1 MVSGTFDFPHGV
13 QYFRCPSPDRSS
25 VAALAIDL
33 FYGKADRQAGGLVW
47 FAAIVSFMVILNQ
60 LTMEN
65 AVLDHVRNI
74 LLVGLGG
81 FSVVAFVAYGVLGY
95 VNARVLQVC
104 QKRGSSFGVVI
115 SAGLVLSSVMFAVVG
130 SLATEGASGYVMKQ
144 WEHALLPFVRS
155 EVMFLGVIAL
165 GGLFTRWWSECPV
178 IEPLRLLG
186 TYALCAFVF
195 HRFVG
200 QGLMTSLHLQG
211 GELGTFLLM
220 LAVISSSTYLLLV
233 ARQSIGG
240 LDAWL
245 KRLFL

>member
-1 MVSGTFDFPHGV
+1 MV
-13 QYFRCPSPDRSS
+13 
-25 VAALAIDL
+25 
-33 FYGKADRQAGGLVW
+33 
-47 FAAIVSFMVILNQ
+47 MLNQ

-65 AVLDHVRNI
+65 AAFEHVRNV

-81 FSVVAFVAYGVLGY
+81 FPVLVFLAYGVLGY
-95 VNARVLQVC
+95 VNARVFQGC
-104 QKRGSSFGVVI
+104 QKMGWSFGMVV
-115 SAGLVLSSVMFAVVG
+115 SAGVVLSLVMFAVVG
-130 SLATEGASGYVMKQ
+130 SLVTEEAFGYVVRQ
-144 WEHALLPFVRS
+144 GGQVLFPFVRS
-155 EVMFLGVIAL
+155 EMMFLGVIAF
-165 GGLFTRWWSECPV
+165 GGLFAGRWSDSLV

-200 QGLMTSLHLQG
+200 QGLITAFHLQG
-211 GELGTFLLM
+211 GGLGTFLLM

-240 LDAWL
+240 LDAGL